1 MIDDFLSDPK
11 EELKRADHSI
21 YVTLKYTRTTD
32 VIKNTIKRL
41 ISAFELSIHRT
52 LITLQK
58 HKKIPEVSPTPRKQ
72 AEDMLKIMP
81 KWKEY
86 LKLYEKLIKIDQAP
100 YTKKEEYRK
109 NVALIAQ
116 ITPDTKEEVNMEAL
130 KNFFHKTVEFVE
142 IAQVIRNELELLAM
156 KKETKQA
163 KAAKKK
169 KR

>member
-21 YVTLKYTRTTD
+21 FVTLKYTRTTD

-41 ISAFELSIHRT
+41 ISAFELATHRM

-58 HKKIPEVSPTPRKQ
+58 HKKIPEVPPTSRKQ
-72 AEDMLKIMP
+72 SEEMLKVMP
-81 KWKEY
+81 KWKDY
-86 LKLYEKLIKIDQAP
+86 LKLYEKLVKIDQSP

-116 ITPDTKEEVNMEAL
+116 ITPEVKEEVNMEAL
-130 KNFFHKTVEFVE
+130 KQFFQKTVEYVE
-142 IAQVIRNELELLAM
+142 ITQMVCSELTAMAM
-156 KKETKQA
+156 KKESRV
-163 KAAKKK
+163 KKK
-169 KR
+169 KK

>member
-41 ISAFELSIHRT
+41 ISAFELATHRM

-58 HKKIPEVSPTPRKQ
+58 HKKIPEVPPTPRKQ
-72 AEDMLKIMP
+72 AEEMLRAMP
-81 KWKEY
+81 KWKDY
-86 LKLYEKLIKIDQAP
+86 LRLYEKLVKIDQAP
-100 YTKKEEYRK
+100 FTKKEEYRK

-116 ITPDTKEEVNMEAL
+116 VTPEVKEEVNIEAL
-130 KNFFHKTVEFVE
+130 RQFFQKTVEYVE
-142 IAQVIRNELELLAM
+142 LAQMVRNELETVSI
-156 KKETKQA
+156 KKEKRTG
-163 KAAKKK
+163 K
-169 KR
+169 KRK